1 MIEMNNSIE
10 ISVQIT
16 PFGQMSYISTAMD
29 DSEIEFHVPVYVRP
43 ETTYEEHMVIKTQVL
58 SHK

>member
-1 MIEMNNSIE
+1 MNNSIE